1 MPNSKATKIIAM
13 FTNGTTVANIAKLT
27 KTKLADVQIIIDE
40 HLAAQPVLEILSPV
54 VDEST
59 QVVVETIATEELVN
73 NKASLLA
80 GLMSAAAQQAEVVAQ
95 APIKT
100 KRVSTGIKS
109 SSAKDAEGNSRQ
121 RRNYDVAT
129 RKITVFYSDSLNLAH
144 VTSHLGFTTKSY
156 DSAIKL
162 ARRDLMAQKM
172 NIPLAQAADLRM
184 EIIDQE
190 VNTGEDLKVAKAA
203 VYDQVSATGRIMLG
217 LRPRVQVTEVVQPEA
232 ETVVETTPVSEEQVQ
247 ELNAEFG
254 EALA

>member
-1 MPNSKATKIIAM
+1 MNNSKTAKIIAM

-27 KTKLADVQIIIDE
+27 KTKSAEVQAIIDE
-40 HLAAQPVLEILSPV
+40 HNAAQPVQEV
-54 VDEST
+54 VAE
-59 QVVVETIATEELVN
+59 VVED
-73 NKASLLA
+73 KQSLLA
-80 GLMSAAAQQAEVVAQ
+80 GLMSAAAVQQAEAVAQ

-100 KRVSTGIKS
+100 KRVSTAIKS

-184 EIIDQE
+184 EIMDQE
-190 VNTGEDLKVAKAA
+190 VNTGDDLKVAKAA
-203 VYDQVSATGRIMLG
+203 VYDQVAATGRIMLG

-232 ETVVETTPVSEEQVQ
+232 ETVVETAPVSEEQVQ

-254 EALA
+254 ETLA